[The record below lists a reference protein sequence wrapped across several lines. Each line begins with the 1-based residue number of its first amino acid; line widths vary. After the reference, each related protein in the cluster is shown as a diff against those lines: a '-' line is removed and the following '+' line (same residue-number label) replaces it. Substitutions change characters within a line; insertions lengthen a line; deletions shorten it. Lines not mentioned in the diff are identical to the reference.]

1 MTRAFPWILVV
12 AVVAAGAN
20 ALRGPFVYDDLIEI
34 VANPVVHDLSRLD
47 ALVAYNPQR
56 ALLLVSFALNWAV
69 GGLETVGYHAVNVAI
84 HALNA
89 VLAWRL
95 FALVLSPWRARL
107 AAAAWALHP
116 ATTEAVTY
124 ISGRSDA
131 LVTSFVLLAL
141 RAWIVDA
148 RAPSPRARAVAYG
161 AMFLGLLTKETAVAI
176 LPLCL
181 AAELFLVAGG
191 RVRLLDARRYVPVV
205 LVVGAAAFLRVVY
218 FGWPVPEVPRT
229 LSAHVFTQAEV
240 WARYL
245 QLWLLPWGQS
255 ILHPVPAAATRLGG
269 MCLLGW
275 VAALGWAW
283 RQRGLPAFFAAT
295 WAMPLLISS
304 AFVLKETMAEH
315 RAYAAGLAIV
325 GLVVSRLPE
334 RRWAWAIPAV
344 LAALTV
350 ARNAEWRSES
360 ALWGSAVARW
370 PGSAEAWYA
379 YGDALRAER
388 QAAEAEAAYARSLE
402 LDPTRVDAL
411 VNAGI
416 SRAQRGDLP
425 GAREAWEE
433 ALRRKPGHCPALN
446 NLASMRLR
454 TGDLEGAVAGYE
466 ATLRSCP
473 GDAMA
478 HFNLGMVWA
487 GARDPAKAARHLRA
501 YLRADPGGPNEGRAR
516 AALAKIGASEP

>member
-1 MTRAFPWILVV
+1 MNRAFPWMLVV
-12 AVVAAGAN
+12 AVVAAWSN
-20 ALRGPFVYDDLIEI
+20 ALRAPFVYDDLIEI
-34 VANPVVHDLSRLD
+34 VGNPVIHDPSRVGTLF
-47 ALVAYNPQR
+47 AYNPQR
-56 ALLLVSFALNWAV
+56 ALLLWTFAVNWAL
-69 GGLETVGYHAVNVAI
+69 GGLHTVGYHVVNVAL

-95 FALVLSPWRARL
+95 LALLLPPRRAQL
-107 AAAAWALHP
+107 AGALWALHP

-131 LVTSFVLLAL
+131 LVTTFMLVAL
-141 RAWIVDA
+141 RAWVVDT
-148 RAPSPRARAVAYG
+148 RTPSPRARGLAYA
-161 AMFLGLLTKETAVAI
+161 AMALALVTKETAVTI

-181 AAELFLVAGG
+181 AADLFLVAGANP
-191 RVRLLDARRYVPVV
+191 RLVAWRRYLPLVV
-205 LVVGAAAFLRVVY
+205 LVALGGAARVLY

-229 LSAHVFTQAEV
+229 LSAHVLTQAEV

-255 ILHPVPAAATRLGG
+255 ILHPVPAEVSRLGG
-269 MCLLGW
+269 MCLAAW
-275 VAALGWAW
+275 VLALGWAL
-283 RQRGLPAFFAAT
+283 RRRGLVAFLACA
-295 WAMPLLISS
+295 WALPLALSS

-315 RAYAAGLAIV
+315 RAYFAGLAV
-325 GLVVSRLPE
+325 AALAATWLPDH
-334 RRWAWAIPAV
+334 RFTWG
-344 LAALTV
+344 LAALLPVVTLT
-350 ARNAEWRSES
+350 RNAEWQSETS
-360 ALWGSAVARW
+360 LWASAVERW

-388 QAAEAEAAYARSLE
+388 QAAEAELAYAKSLE

-446 NLASMRLR
+446 NLAGLRLR
-454 TGDLEGAVAGYE
+454 SGDIEGAVAGYE
-466 ATLRSCP
+466 ATLRTCP

-487 GARDPAKAARHLRA
+487 GARESEKAARHLRA
-501 YLRADPGGPNEGRAR
+501 YLRADPGGPNEARAR
-516 AALAKIGASEP
+516 AALARLGASEP